1 MASRKILLAVAI
13 IPLVLTVFY
22 PIGSILLTAVRV
34 PTDGSI
40 SLAALVEASTDPV
53 YLGLIFSTMILCILT
68 AALTVL
74 LALPVSLF
82 AWTRPERY
90 RGLTIALLVVPMFMS
105 YIVKIYTMRSLLS
118 RTGMINDLLLS
129 MHIIDQPM
137 AFLLYN
143 RGSIIATFVVL
154 LIPFVVLPIYLSL
167 ERIPANIVMA
177 SRDLGATY
185 GIALRDVILPLA
197 MPGIVAGALFA
208 FILALGDF
216 VTPQMV
222 GGPNGMTF
230 GRVVWTQFGL
240 AFNYSLGSALGV
252 VLLAVTLAAFAVAAL
267 ANRFMKRA

>member
-1 MASRKILLAVAI
+1 MVSRKILLAVAI

-118 RTGMINDLLLS
+118 RTGMINDLLIS
-129 MHIIDQPM
+129 IRVIDKPM
-137 AFLLYN
+137 TFLLYN
-143 RGSIIATFVVL
+143 RGAVLTTFVVL

-177 SRDLGATY
+177 ARDLGASY

-252 VLLAVTLAAFAVAAL
+252 VLLAVTLAAFGAAAL
-267 ANRFMKRA
+267 ANRLMKRA